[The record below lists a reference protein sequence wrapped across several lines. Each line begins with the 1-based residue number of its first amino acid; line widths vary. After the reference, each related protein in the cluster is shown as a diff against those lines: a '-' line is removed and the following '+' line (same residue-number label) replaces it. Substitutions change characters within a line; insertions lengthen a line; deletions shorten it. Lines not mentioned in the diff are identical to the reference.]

1 MFGQVEIKF
10 RGEKK
15 TLKFNINAR
24 YLFCQMH
31 TLTEDQVTEFF
42 ANPNNITAVRDMIF
56 CAALSADSQA
66 ERKIEYNVYDIG
78 EWMEEAGAEEVLRVI
93 NAATQ
98 ANAQATGKESKAD
111 KKKA

>member
-10 RGEKK
+10 KGEKK

-31 TLTEDQVTEFF
+31 NLTEDQVTEFF
-42 ANPNNITAVRDMIF
+42 ANPSNVTAIRDMIF
-56 CAALSADSQA
+56 CAALSYDSQA
-66 ERKIEYNVYDIG
+66 ERSITYNVYDIG

-98 ANAQATGKESKAD
+98 ANAQATGKAD